1 MLTSS
6 KLNSSTEASKDDSN
20 EALNEEEVGYP
31 LNEHRSPA
39 NETCLQSVI
48 PDYPI
53 LTEEQN
59 SSNSCGTE
67 MYNIAPAENKH
78 PFSLMNT
85 LLQAH

>member
-39 NETCLQSVI
+39 NETSLQSVI

-53 LTEEQN
+53 LNEELRTELKQ
-59 SSNSCGTE
+59 
-67 MYNIAPAENKH
+67 
-78 PFSLMNT
+78 
-85 LLQAH
+85 LLWYRNVQYSTC